1 MGLVVLHP
9 TFGCPPTNGYFELWL
24 TLTKLTFTGCKFHLK
39 TWKVNTFNKEAIMC
53 IFWSGALELTK
64 KNVGRDYEYLKKV
77 GEKTL
82 YEMKC
87 VHINYG
93 RHDF

>member
-1 MGLVVLHP
+1 V
-9 TFGCPPTNGYFELWL
+9 TQEAIKWSNIT
-24 TLTKLTFTGCKFHLK
+24 LK

-53 IFWSGALELTK
+53 IFWSGTLELTK
-64 KNVGRDYEYLKKV
+64 KYIGRLYEYLKKV

-87 VHINYG
+87 AYKLWKT
-93 RHDF
+93 

>member
-1 MGLVVLHP
+1 L
-9 TFGCPPTNGYFELWL
+9 E
-24 TLTKLTFTGCKFHLK
+24 
-39 TWKVNTFNKEAIMC
+39 
-53 IFWSGALELTK
+53 WSIGIDK
-64 KNVGRDYEYLKKV
+64 KNVGRAYEYFTKV

-93 RHDF
+93 RYDF

>member
-1 MGLVVLHP
+1 
-9 TFGCPPTNGYFELWL
+9 
-24 TLTKLTFTGCKFHLK
+24 
-39 TWKVNTFNKEAIMC
+39 MC

>member
-1 MGLVVLHP
+1 
-9 TFGCPPTNGYFELWL
+9 
-24 TLTKLTFTGCKFHLK
+24 
-39 TWKVNTFNKEAIMC
+39 MC

-93 RHDF
+93 RHDFWVIKYFNPMHNFKFDTMFLPIACLIIVYLR

>member
-1 MGLVVLHP
+1 V
-9 TFGCPPTNGYFELWL
+9 YFLEW
-24 TLTKLTFTGCKFHLK
+24 
-39 TWKVNTFNKEAIMC
+39 NIAID
-53 IFWSGALELTK
+53 K
-64 KNVGRDYEYLKKV
+64 KNVGRVYEYLKKV

-87 VHINYG
+87 IHINYG